1 MLRNYLKIALRNLF
15 RHKAYSFINIA
26 GLAIGMASSII
37 IFLWVQHELSFD
49 KFHTKAGSVYRII
62 GRAGDFDFAV
72 NPAGMPEGLQAE
84 LPAIRNTVRVSHP
97 ESVTLALDDI
107 KFEEKRVFFVD
118 STFFQLFDFKML
130 NGNPGLALRRSD
142 AVVLTRS
149 AAKKYFGNAD
159 PMGKVLRRD
168 NKTNL
173 IVTAVLEDVPGN
185 SHLQFDVLIPLSH
198 FTQDYRDLREKVWD
212 NFNYYT
218 YLLMDPG
225 FRGDK
230 ASVAAFNQAMDNIYK
245 KHESEAELRVNFFL
259 QPLTSIHFNS
269 SLQVDLPGHG
279 NRQYVDIML
288 VVAVFILIIAAIN
301 FMNLATARSARRSR
315 EVGLRKVVGALRGQL
330 VGQFLGESV
339 ITALLALLLAIGM
352 VFLFLPLF
360 NRIAGQEF
368 HFNLGDWQMIGGLMG
383 VALVTGVLAGI
394 YPAFFLSA
402 FRPTRVLK
410 SNMKTMGGNLWFR
423 NTLVVTQFVVS
434 IVLLVGTV
442 VVYKQLYFIKHRNAG
457 FEKENLVYMP
467 MKGDLWKQQ
476 AALKA
481 ELAKNDLTKD
491 YTVISDLPIDLESGT
506 VSVKWEGKDPN
517 AMIVFPNM
525 DVSEDFF
532 DVFRMTMLR
541 GRAFSRSFVGDSSN
555 FILNEKAVATM
566 GMTLNNAVGK
576 RIEFQGENG
585 TIIGVVKDFNYKPI
599 QKVIEPMVLRLN
611 RWGGIVVVRTQPG
624 KTETTIAALQKIS
637 RDLNPNFPFS
647 YDFLDQGIANLYKG
661 ERRLSNLF
669 NLFAG
674 LAIFI
679 SCLGLYGLSAFLAEQ
694 RVREIGVR
702 KVLGASVFGIVYL
715 LSTGFT
721 RLILVAMLIAVPL
734 SWFAV
739 NRWLESFAYHI
750 EPGWMIFVIACLAA
764 LFIAWITVSYE
775 SIKAALTS
783 PVRSLR
789 SE

>member
-49 KFHTKAGSVYRII
+49 KFHKKASSIYRVI
-62 GRAGDFDFAV
+62 GRAGDFNFAV
-72 NPAGMPEGLQAE
+72 NPAGMPAELQTQ
-84 LPAIRNTVRVSHP
+84 LPAIRSTVRISHP
-97 ESVTLALDDI
+97 QSVVLSVDDI
-107 KFEEKRVFFVD
+107 RFEEKRVFFVD
-118 STFFQLFDFKML
+118 SSFFQLFDFHLLK
-130 NGNPGLALRRSD
+130 GNPQQALQRND
-142 AVVLTRS
+142 AIILTAS
-149 AAKKYFGNAD
+149 AAKKYFGSTDA
-159 PMGKVLRRD
+159 MGKVILRD
-168 NKTNL
+168 NKKNL
-173 IVTAVLEDVPGN
+173 TVTGILEDVPGN
-185 SHLQFDVLIPLSH
+185 SHLQFDALVPLSH
-198 FTQDYRDLREKVWD
+198 VVQENYDLRERVWD

-218 YLLMDPG
+218 YLLMDPA
-225 FRGDK
+225 FKGDK
-230 ASVAAFNQAMDNIYK
+230 KTILGFNRAMDNIYK
-245 KHESEAELRVNFFL
+245 KHVSESELKVDFFL
-259 QPLTSIHFNS
+259 QPLTDIHFNS
-269 SLQVDLPGHG
+269 TLQVDLPGHG

-288 VVAVFILIIAAIN
+288 IVAVFILVIACIN

-315 EVGLRKVVGALRGQL
+315 EVGMRKVVGALRGQL
-330 VGQFLGESV
+330 IGQFLGESM
-339 ITALLALLLAIGM
+339 ITSLLALLLSVGM

-368 HFNLGDWQMIGGLMG
+368 DFNIGDWRMIGGLIG
-383 VALVTGVLAGI
+383 VALVTGLLAGI

-410 SNMKTMGGNLWFR
+410 SNMKTMSGNLWFR

-442 VVYKQLYFIKHRNAG
+442 VVYKQLYFIKHRDAG
-457 FEKENLVYMP
+457 FVKENLLYMP
-467 MKGDLWKQQ
+467 MRGNIWNQQ
-476 AALKA
+476 TALKT
-481 ELAKNDLTKD
+481 ELSKNELTKNFAI
-491 YTVISDLPIDLESGT
+491 ISDLPTDLESGT
-506 VSVKWEGKDPN
+506 VAVKWEGKDPN

-532 DVFRMTMLR
+532 DVFRMTIVR
-541 GRAFSRSFVGDSSN
+541 GRAFSRSFMGDSSN

-576 RIEFQGENG
+576 KIEFQGVSG
-585 TIIGVVKDFNYKPI
+585 MIIGVVKDFNYKPI
-599 QKVIEPMVLRLN
+599 QKPIEPLVLRLN
-611 RWGGIVVVRTQPG
+611 RWGGIVMVRTAPG
-624 KTETTIAALQKIS
+624 KTEATIEALGKIS
-637 RDLNPNFPFS
+637 RDLNPNFPFT
-647 YDFLDQGIANLYKG
+647 YDFLDQDIANLYKG
-661 ERRLSNLF
+661 ERRLGNLF
-669 NLFAG
+669 NMFAA

-721 RLILVAMLIAVPL
+721 RLILVAMLIAIPL

-750 EPGWMIFVIACLAA
+750 EPGWLIFAIACLAA
-764 LFIAWITVSYE
+764 LLIAWITVSYE
-775 SIKAALTS
+775 SIKAAMTS

>member
-37 IFLWVQHELSFD
+37 IFLWIQHEQSFD
-49 KFHTKAGSVYRII
+49 RFHTKAASIYRII

-84 LPAIRNTVRVSHP
+84 LPAIRSTVRISHP
-97 ESVTLALDDI
+97 QSATLAIGDK
-107 KFEEKRVFFVD
+107 KFEEKKIFFVD
-118 STFFQLFDFKML
+118 STFFRIFDFRLLK
-130 NGNPGLALRRSD
+130 GNADQALQRSD
-142 AVVLTRS
+142 AIVLTRS
-149 AAKKYFGNAD
+149 AAKKYFGAAD
-159 PMGKVLRRD
+159 PVGQVLRRD
-168 NKTNL
+168 NKKDL
-173 IVTAVLEDVPGN
+173 VVTGILEDVPGN
-185 SHLQFDVLIPLSH
+185 SHLQFDILIPLSH

-212 NFNYYT
+212 NFDYYT

-225 FRGDK
+225 FPGDR
-230 ASVAAFNQAMDNIYK
+230 ASVATFNKAMDNIYK
-245 KHESEAELRVNFFL
+245 KHESEEVLKVNFFL

-269 SLQVDLPGHG
+269 TLQVDLPGHG

-315 EVGLRKVVGALRGQL
+315 EVGMRKVVGALRGQL

-339 ITALLALLLAIGM
+339 VTTFLALLLAIGM

-360 NRIAGQEF
+360 NRIAGQEIY
-368 HFNLGDWQMIGGLMG
+368 FNLGDWRMIGGLIG
-383 VALVTGVLAGI
+383 VAIITGLLAGV

-442 VVYKQLYFIKHRNAG
+442 VVYKQLYFIKNRNAG
-457 FEKENLVYMP
+457 FDKENLVYMP

-481 ELAKNDLTKD
+481 ELTGNEFTKN
-491 YTVISDLPIDLESGT
+491 YSIISDLPIDLESGT
-506 VSVKWEGKDPN
+506 VSVKWEGKDPK

-532 DVFRMTMLR
+532 DVFRMTILR
-541 GRAFSRSFVGDSSN
+541 GRSFSRSFVGDSAS

-566 GMTLNNAVGK
+566 GMTLDNAVGK
-576 RIEFQGENG
+576 KIEFQGENG
-585 TIIGVVKDFNYKPI
+585 MIIGVVKDFNYKPI
-599 QKVIEPMVLRLN
+599 QKAIEPMILRLN

-624 KTETTIAALQKIS
+624 KTENTIAALEKIS
-637 RDLNPNFPFS
+637 RNLNPNFPFS

-721 RLILVAMLIAVPL
+721 RLILIAMLIAVPL

-750 EPGWMIFVIACLAA
+750 EPGWLIFATACMAA
-764 LFIAWITVSYE
+764 LLIAWITVSYE